1 VAFDIGIAVERSDKA
16 SIVQPE
22 RGALAPALRIVLLY
36 ILFGI
41 IWFSLV
47 DRLLLLV
54 LQKPSALATWD
65 TLEPWTFVGLTSI
78 VLLLAVR
85 LTLRRIQ
92 TSEQRWKLLFD
103 AAPDAYYLHDMNGT
117 FLDGNRAAEELTG
130 YHKAEIVGKN
140 LFEFDLLMPDDL
152 AKAAE
157 LLQLN
162 RQGKPGGPT
171 SYMLKK
177 KNGTFAAIEVRTLPI
192 QLESQH
198 LVIGIA
204 RDVTERRIAED
215 RLRESEARFSAIFHA
230 SPIAISITDFVT
242 GRFIE
247 VNDTLQ
253 RTFGYQRHEL
263 IGRTALELGMWSSA
277 EDRAELVDLLRAHG
291 RVQQLEAKFRR
302 KSGDEG
308 DLLISAELVRVEGKE
323 YMVGMLLDITMRKRL
338 EAQLL
343 QAQKMEAI
351 GQLAGGVAHDFNNI
365 LAAQLL
371 QLQLIERR
379 TGLDPEVLGSLQE
392 LEAGIRRA
400 ASLPRQ
406 LLLFSRRQLMQTQR
420 IDADE
425 VIVGLMK
432 MLKRLL
438 GEHIQATFNPSSK
451 PAWVD
456 ADVGMLEQVIV
467 NLCVNA
473 RDAMPNGGK
482 LGLATEVVSLVPQT
496 VPEGAEAKVGSF
508 VCITVQDTGCGMDES
523 TLKRI
528 FEPFFTT
535 KEPGKGTGLGLATV
549 HGIAKQH
556 HGWVQVQSALG
567 RGTTFRVYLPAKDA
581 LLSTGIESNKAEPP
595 IS

>member
-1 VAFDIGIAVERSDKA
+1 MAFHLDMTVEGRDKSFNVQTASD
-16 SIVQPE
+16 
-22 RGALAPALRIVLLY
+22 ALRPAWRIVLLY
-36 ILFGI
+36 ISFGV
-41 IWFSLV
+41 IWFFLV

-54 LQKPSALATWD
+54 IHKPSALATWD
-65 TLEPWTFVGLTSI
+65 ALEPWTFVGLTSI
-78 VLLLAVR
+78 VLLLAVHRTLKR
-85 LTLRRIQ
+85 LQ
-92 TSEQRWKLLFD
+92 TSEHRWKLLFD

-130 YHKAEIVGKN
+130 YPKAEIVGKN
-140 LFEFDLLMPDDL
+140 LFEFELLVPDDL

-157 LLQLN
+157 LLQQN
-162 RQGKPGGPT
+162 RRGKPAGPT
-171 SYMLKK
+171 SYTLKK
-177 KNGTFAAIEVRTLPI
+177 KDGTFAAIEVRTLPV
-192 QLESQH
+192 QLEGQH

-230 SPIAISITDFVT
+230 SPIAIGITDFVT

-253 RTFGYQRHEL
+253 RTFGYQRHEI

-277 EDRAELVDLLRAHG
+277 EDRAELVDLVRAEG
-291 RVQQLEAKFRR
+291 RVQQREAKFRR
-302 KSGDEG
+302 KSGEEG
-308 DLLISAELVRVEGKE
+308 DLLISAELVKVEGKE
-323 YMVGMLLDITMRKRL
+323 YLVGMLLDITTRKRL

-371 QLQLIERR
+371 QLQLVERR
-379 TGLDPEVLGSLQE
+379 PELDPEILASLQE
-392 LEAGIRRA
+392 LEDGVRRA
-400 ASLPRQ
+400 TSLTRQ
-406 LLLFSRRQLMQTQR
+406 LLLFSRRQVMEIQR
-420 IDADE
+420 VNADE
-425 VIVGLMK
+425 VIVSLMK

-438 GEHIQATFNPSSK
+438 GEHIEATFTTSSK

-456 ADVGMLEQVIV
+456 ADAGMLEQVIV

-473 RDAMPNGGK
+473 RDAMPHGGK
-482 LGLATEVVSLVPQT
+482 LSLATDVVSIEPVNVPAR
-496 VPEGAEAKVGSF
+496 AEARPGSF
-508 VCITVQDTGCGMDES
+508 VCIKVQDTGCGMDES

-556 HGWVQVQSALG
+556 DGWVEVQSTLG
-567 RGTTFRVYLPAKDA
+567 QGTSFRVYLPAKDP
-581 LLSTGIESNKAEPP
+581 LDAE
-595 IS
+595 